1 MAING
6 VNVLKSGVSLE
17 QIFGSKVSAQELEKL
32 EELSQGGF
40 TKTELAELT
49 QMGIDTSPLLE
60 NFEVEETQTSKISSG
75 DIASV
80 IAELKGKYS
89 AEKGSG
95 DPYTSSNPQ
104 LKALQQAM
112 NDGVIA
118 ELGNAGYTKA
128 QIIQVINSV
137 FPSVGIEATST
148 GGYTC
153 PYGHDEDA
161 KAIYN
166 TFTQEL
172 MAASG
177 TSPEIQALQQEIT
190 SLNLQITS
198 NNQQLQ
204 SLKPMIEKLQ
214 TEIEKAIE
222 KAINESEE
230 IAEDQKQAASDI
242 VKSELNAYT
251 SAQGEMTYEQFQSN
265 LASKLDSLSSDGN
278 SKMSSVVRDMMN
290 AESKM
295 STLQSYVSQMGSL
308 IQQNATLSDK
318 VTLKVA
324 DLAQK
329 KAELATE
336 EDPDCQ
342 KCDPIGFTSGT
353 SRFDFFIDKDS
364 DGKLSNE
371 KEFLGA
377 ENGWNEMA
385 ALDTNGDG
393 KVTKDEMSGLKMV
406 VTNSDG
412 TQTVQNAADLFTET
426 DSINLNSYNAVNQD
440 LSNGNTLLGTFD
452 LTFNGEKIDNGY
464 NTLDKVDWLDD
475 NYDFSDKDNG
485 VNRFA
490 KDEFQATEALDF
502 SDVFAEFEANADKL
516 DAKLTSAW
524 SKIGIER
531 DEVKS
536 KIVDSA
542 RSQAQSSAKE
552 IDENFQQIAKEKEIQ
567 ESQTASTQ
575 QAEADE
581 QEQAKRKKT
590 EKVQS

>member
-1 MAING
+1 
-6 VNVLKSGVSLE
+6 
-17 QIFGSKVSAQELEKL
+17 
-32 EELSQGGF
+32 
-40 TKTELAELT
+40 
-49 QMGIDTSPLLE
+49 
-60 NFEVEETQTSKISSG
+60 
-75 DIASV
+75 
-80 IAELKGKYS
+80 
-89 AEKGSG
+89 
-95 DPYTSSNPQ
+95 
-104 LKALQQAM
+104 
-112 NDGVIA
+112 
-118 ELGNAGYTKA
+118 
-128 QIIQVINSV
+128 
-137 FPSVGIEATST
+137 
-148 GGYTC
+148 
-153 PYGHDEDA
+153 
-161 KAIYN
+161 
-166 TFTQEL
+166 
-172 MAASG
+172 
-177 TSPEIQALQQEIT
+177 
-190 SLNLQITS
+190 
-198 NNQQLQ
+198 
-204 SLKPMIEKLQ
+204 
-214 TEIEKAIE
+214 
-222 KAINESEE
+222 
-230 IAEDQKQAASDI
+230 
-242 VKSELNAYT
+242 
-251 SAQGEMTYEQFQSN
+251 
-265 LASKLDSLSSDGN
+265 
-278 SKMSSVVRDMMN
+278 
-290 AESKM
+290 
-295 STLQSYVSQMGSL
+295 
-308 IQQNATLSDK
+308 
-318 VTLKVA
+318 
-324 DLAQK
+324 
-329 KAELATE
+329 
-336 EDPDCQ
+336 
-342 KCDPIGFTSGT
+342 
-353 SRFDFFIDKDS
+353 
-364 DGKLSNE
+364 
-371 KEFLGA
+371 
-377 ENGWNEMA
+377 MA

-536 KIVDSA
+536 IIVDSA

-567 ESQTASTQ
+567 ESQTAATQ